1 MEVDYKNLISVK
13 NPCKYFGQLGYN
25 TKQFLE
31 YLRRPVKLPQVFIK
45 TFQKSNSPDNPLSKN
60 SILNRSLESA
70 RKQLEEQQSSSIQN
84 KFIIRKSSSKSPQRL
99 NPNEKNNVKLNKAI
113 HQMSPTY
120 NNLNSSFEIDK
131 QQENSYIYYNQA
143 NQVLQS
149 EQLRREIYPI
159 RTIPYLPKQ
168 AILKSPPKYKI
179 KQADIQTKEDSFF
192 DNIQMGMDT
201 LQEQSSQKE
210 DTSQEEDSQIFITN
224 NQNSYSN
231 VSSVKSS
238 FDQNKNQM
246 GSTKK
251 EQKIHKEVSLNTY
264 QQSLKK
270 QTSILISN
278 KSILDSEIQ
287 IKQQSDISSSEID
300 SKHLLYLPKQEKE
313 VVQKKNQLQQI
324 QPTQN
329 ETSSE
334 KIEYISSHF
343 SQYSP
348 KNQKF
353 QNKVDTQGFSSFY
366 DKQVNQRYS
375 IEKTSDSVIQSQNQ
389 IANQNQRKQK
399 TLKQFFQGV
408 LKMIGPIIAFRKQS
422 IKRERARTMPKKKTI
437 FNKDNQRHSNLGIL
451 TSEFIKSNSLVNSND
466 ELELFDNIKQ
476 DKTLI
481 NIDLNKKNPNQK
493 RYSNM
498 YTYQSLLEIKI
509 QNMNLNKQ
517 LLFNKIE
524 TFDEEAANK
533 LVQDGLNIKNIELE
547 ANIVENDLTPEAW
560 IKKIQNMNLPYQAR
574 CLFYKDKK
582 YVWEKVNILEYSEE
596 KMKYLVEF
604 IEGGQKKFV
613 NRNVIAFRFEKM
625 ENIIS
630 RIETIISKSK
640 LVQDEKK
647 FQIFV
652 SKVDDSL
659 VENMQSEQKQRIFNL
674 CLRQDYLKNVK
685 KKILSE
691 AILHQMSQEVDK
703 LYKHKMKEILVIYQM
718 QKPEFQE
725 YFYKEA
731 DLEPRL
737 LYAPSFPFMTSIYRS
752 ENFAQITKYFL
763 LKRNVFLKNE
773 CQKSLSQ
780 VQNINIQFGMKPAFD
795 IQIETIKPP
804 KNIDQLIKIQKESI
818 DNMRI
823 RLITNYRENMI
834 HEIFDKLQKFYKFF
848 ETDIDKYRNS
858 LLFRFLKRVEFQ
870 IVESL
875 GENVFKHNCF
885 IWLKFLQSF
894 TYPEIKLLSQ
904 ENNKI
909 KNSTLT
915 QEEIDF
921 QVKQIKLSEVWV
933 CNNKQL
939 LNLRVVCTDQGKIA
953 FQPAFEEI
961 FQQLC
966 QPIHMLN
973 EMVNSF
979 QKLEKTVVPL
989 LDFDLPE
996 TYKIDHGP
1004 YVNTVKDFIF
1014 SFIQAQWD
1022 TYLTPIV
1029 EKYSQFSHFFLEEST
1044 QVFQIF
1050 KEGSEMN
1057 QNFSISVFLLDA
1069 QLYSQSNKQ
1078 KVSQNQPQQN
1088 QSNKSWITSQVQ
1100 NVQNQQNANYIS
1112 NNFGAQSNNLNVTNN
1127 FVQKSN
1133 QKIFEKGLANI
1144 LLDMT
1149 IVRESGNIYSLNQL
1163 KDTNRIREIL
1173 RKLHEDIQ
1181 KAKMLECDIVKTP
1194 LFFINVQPCKKNTVF
1209 FGMNAKTTIL
1219 KSIAFIIQQNI
1230 GTLQE
1235 SFEHFK
1241 LKISKYPTNEEELVQ
1256 SKIIISGCES
1266 DIENFQTEIKN
1277 IGQYIDLIEE
1287 FYFQMNPTTWE
1298 AYWMLYTCPQLV
1310 REKLQQSKQVIAQQ
1324 EKKFID
1330 SLDKERQLLQ
1340 LKIENIFQDFQTVK
1354 NFNNYQLAKDYC
1366 MEAQSLNEQIND
1378 AIYQGQ
1384 QINKREQLLQ
1394 LQLTKYV
1401 LLEQIKQQSIY
1412 FIKLWELAFQLQ
1424 IDRHKWMLGSLMKI
1438 SFEQFKQKILEY
1450 DHNKEEIK
1458 VKIQELVEDKSI
1470 IKVIQEIQK
1479 DIDQSREISWMIE
1492 YLTTEAMIKK
1502 PQFFKDLFREC
1513 NLPMI
1518 EPNEDMSLK
1527 ALIDVDLIHF
1537 RDQIRECSERAD
1549 NVFNTEK
1556 QLQQIQD
1563 RLKETLLELIEYRE
1577 TFIISNLSNL
1587 QKIIVEQNNSIQEI
1601 KNSEREKL
1609 APKYTQEIDQKV
1621 QSVSFN
1627 IGKIQEFQQLYV
1639 QAGNIIDTIEYEK
1652 KTNSLMKPFHQSE
1665 SFWRGVIRFVREN
1678 NSLFETDF
1686 NFDYD
1691 NQIQSLQKFILQFKD
1706 DKKQTDN

>member
-1 MEVDYKNLISVK
+1 MEVDYKHLISVK
-13 NPCKYFGQLGYN
+13 NPQ
-25 TKQFLE
+25 
-31 YLRRPVKLPQVFIK
+31 YLRRPIKLPKVLIK
-45 TFQKSNSPDNPLSKN
+45 TFQKSNSPDCSLSNN

-70 RKQLEEQQSSSIQN
+70 RKQLEEQQSSGIKN
-84 KFIIRKSSSKSPQRL
+84 KFIIRKSSSKSPKRL
-99 NPNEKNNVKLNKAI
+99 NPNEKNNVKENKPI
-113 HQMSPTY
+113 RQISPTHNSL
-120 NNLNSSFEIDK
+120 NNSFEIDK
-131 QQENSYIYYNQA
+131 QQENNYVYFNQA

-168 AILKSPPKYKI
+168 AILKSPPKIKN
-179 KQADIQTKEDSFF
+179 KQADIESNKDSYELTQ
-192 DNIQMGMDT
+192 IGMDV

-210 DTSQEEDSQIFITN
+210 DTSQEEDSKIFITN
-224 NQNSYSN
+224 NQENDN
-231 VSSVKSS
+231 NISSVKSS
-238 FDQNKNQM
+238 FDQNNNQM
-246 GSTKK
+246 NSDKK
-251 EQKIHKEVSLNTY
+251 QQQIYKDVSLNTY
-264 QQSLKK
+264 KESMKK
-270 QTSILISN
+270 QTSISVKDKSN
-278 KSILDSEIQ
+278 LDSEIH
-287 IKQQSDISSSEID
+287 IKHQSDMSSSEID
-300 SKHLLYLPKQEKE
+300 SKHLLYLPKQDKE
-313 VVQKKNQLQQI
+313 GVQKNNNQLQSI
-324 QPTQN
+324 QPVQN
-329 ETSSE
+329 EASSE
-334 KIEYISSHF
+334 KLEYISSHF

-348 KNQKF
+348 KNLKL
-353 QNKVDTQGFSSFY
+353 QNKADNQGFSSFY
-366 DKQVNQRYS
+366 DKQAKQRYS
-375 IEKTSDSVIQSQNQ
+375 QESDSLIQSQNQ
-389 IANQNQRKQK
+389 IANQNKTQSK
-399 TLKQFFQGV
+399 TLKQLFQGV
-408 LKMIGPIIAFRKQS
+408 LKILGPILAFKKQFMN
-422 IKRERARTMPKKKTI
+422 RNRARTVYKRYTK
-437 FNKDNQRHSNLGIL
+437 FNKEIQSNSNFAQL
-451 TSEFIKSNSLVNSND
+451 TSEFIKSNSSFTNTND
-466 ELELFDNIKQ
+466 ELEFFDNIKQ
-476 DKTLI
+476 DKALI
-481 NIDLNKKNPNQK
+481 NIELKKNNPNQK
-493 RYSNM
+493 RFSNM

-509 QNMNLNKQ
+509 QNMNQNKQ

-524 TFDEEAANK
+524 TFDEGAANK

-560 IKKIQNMNLPYQAR
+560 MKKISNMNQPYHAR
-574 CLFYKDKK
+574 CLFYRDKK
-582 YVWEKVNILEYSEE
+582 YIWEKVNILEYSEE
-596 KMKYLVEF
+596 KMKYLVEL
-604 IEGGQKKFV
+604 IEGGQKKYV

-691 AILHQMSQEVDK
+691 AILHQTSQEVDK

-718 QKPEFQE
+718 QKPEFQD
-725 YFYKEA
+725 YFEKET

-737 LYAPSFPFMTSIYRS
+737 LYAPSFPYMTSIYKC
-752 ENFAQITKYFL
+752 ENFTSITKYFL

-804 KNIDQLIKIQKESI
+804 KNIDQFIKIQKESI
-818 DNMRI
+818 DSMRI

-848 ETDIDKYRNS
+848 ETDIDHYRNS

-875 GENVFKHNCF
+875 GQNVFKHNCQ
-885 IWLKFLQSF
+885 IWQKFLQSF
-894 TYPEIKLLSQ
+894 TYPEIKLLSK
-904 ENNKI
+904 ENTKRNQYHP
-909 KNSTLT
+909 LT

-921 QVKQIKLSEVWV
+921 QIKQINLNEVWV

-939 LNLRVVCTDQGKIA
+939 LNLKVVCSDQGKIA

-966 QPIHMLN
+966 LPIHMLN

-1004 YVNTVKDFIF
+1004 YVNSVKDFIF
-1014 SFIQAQWD
+1014 SFVQTQWD

-1029 EKYSQFSHFFLEEST
+1029 EKYSQFSHFFLQEST
-1044 QVFQIF
+1044 QVLQIF
-1050 KEGSEMN
+1050 NESSEMN
-1057 QNFSISVFLLDA
+1057 QNFNISVFLLDA

-1088 QSNKSWITSQVQ
+1088 QTNKSWITSQMQ
-1100 NVQNQQNANYIS
+1100 NAQNQQNSNHTN
-1112 NNFGAQSNNLNVTNN
+1112 NNFVTQSNNLNTSNN
-1127 FVQKSN
+1127 LVQKSN

-1144 LLDMT
+1144 LLDLT
-1149 IVRESGNIYSLNQL
+1149 VVTQSGNIYSLNQL
-1163 KDTNRIREIL
+1163 KDTNKIRETL

-1181 KAKMLECDIVKTP
+1181 KAKMLERDIVKTP
-1194 LFFINVQPCKKNTVF
+1194 LFHINVQPCKKNTVF

-1256 SKIIISGCES
+1256 SKIIISGCEN
-1266 DIENFQTEIKN
+1266 DIENFFTEIKN
-1277 IGQYIDLIEE
+1277 IGQYIDLVEE
-1287 FYFQMNPTTWE
+1287 FYFQINSTTWE

-1340 LKIENIFQDFQTVK
+1340 LKIENIFQDFQSVK

-1378 AIYQGQ
+1378 ALYQGQ

-1394 LQLTKYV
+1394 LQSTKYV

-1450 DHNKEEIK
+1450 DQNKEEIK

-1479 DIDQSREISWMIE
+1479 DIDQSREISWIIE

-1563 RLKETLLELIEYRE
+1563 KLKETLLDLVEYRE

-1587 QKIIVEQNNSIQEI
+1587 SKIIVEQNNSIQEI

-1627 IGKIQEFQQLYV
+1627 IRKIQEFQQLYV

-1686 NFDYD
+1686 NFDYE
-1691 NQIQSLQKFILQFKD
+1691 NQISGLQKFIQQFKE
-1706 DKKQTDN
+1706 DKKQVDY

>member
-1 MEVDYKNLISVK
+1 MEEGYKNLISVK
-13 NPCKYFGQLGYN
+13 NPQ
-25 TKQFLE
+25 
-31 YLRRPVKLPQVFIK
+31 YLRRPIKLPQVFVK
-45 TFQKSNSPDNPLSKN
+45 TFQKSNSPDFTLSNN
-60 SILNRSLESA
+60 SIVNRSLESA
-70 RKQLEEQQSSSIQN
+70 RKQIEQEQSSGIKN
-84 KFIIRKSSSKSPQRL
+84 KFIIRKSSSKSPQRV
-99 NPNEKNNVKLNKAI
+99 NPNEKNNVKQNKTN
-113 HQMSPTY
+113 HQLSPRY
-120 NNLNSSFEIDK
+120 NSLNSSYEIDK
-131 QQENSYIYYNQA
+131 QQENSYVYFNQA

-168 AILKSPPKYKI
+168 AILKSPPKSKI
-179 KQADIQTKEDSFF
+179 KQEDLQSNK
-192 DNIQMGMDT
+192 DSYDLSQIGMDI

-210 DTSQEEDSQIFITN
+210 DTSQEEDSKIFITN
-224 NQNSYSN
+224 NQDNDSQ
-231 VSSVKSS
+231 SSSAKSP
-238 FDQNKNQM
+238 FDQSNNKLDF
-246 GSTKK
+246 TKK
-251 EQKIHKEVSLNTY
+251 QQKIHKNVSINT
-264 QQSLKK
+264 SNENLKK
-270 QTSILISN
+270 QTSILVQDKSN
-278 KSILDSEIQ
+278 QDSEIQ
-287 IKQQSDISSSEID
+287 INHQSDISSSEID

-313 VVQKKNQLQQI
+313 VLKKNYLQQQI
-324 QPTQN
+324 QPDKN
-329 ETSSE
+329 EVSSE
-334 KIEYISSHF
+334 KIEYVSSHF

-348 KNQKF
+348 KNVKL
-353 QNKVDTQGFSSFY
+353 QNKADTQGFSNFY
-366 DKQVNQRYS
+366 ERQANQRYYQE
-375 IEKTSDSVIQSQNQ
+375 IVSDSEIQSQNQ
-389 IANQNQRKQK
+389 LANQNKRQSK
-399 TLKQFFQGV
+399 TLKQLFQGV
-408 LKMIGPIIAFRKQS
+408 LKILGPVLAFKKQFMS
-422 IKRERARTMPKKKTI
+422 RERARTIPKKLTK
-437 FNKDNQRHSNLGIL
+437 FNKDKQRSSQFAQL
-451 TSEFIKSNSLVNSND
+451 TSELIKSKSFININD

-481 NIDLNKKNPNQK
+481 NIELKKNNPNQK

-524 TFDEEAANK
+524 SFDEEAANK
-533 LVQDGLNIKNIELE
+533 LVQDGINIKNIELE
-547 ANIVENDLTPEAW
+547 ANMVENDLTPEAW
-560 IKKIQNMNLPYQAR
+560 MKKISSMKQPYHAR
-574 CLFYKDKK
+574 CLFYRDNK
-582 YVWEKVNILEYSEE
+582 YIWVKVNILEYSEE
-596 KMKYLVEF
+596 KMKYLVQL
-604 IEGGQKKFV
+604 IEGGQKKYV

-630 RIETIISKSK
+630 RLEAIISKSK

-647 FQIFV
+647 FQIYV
-652 SKVDDSL
+652 SKVDDSQ

-674 CLRQDYLKNVK
+674 CLRQDYLRNVK

-691 AILHQMSQEVDK
+691 AVLHQTSQEVDK
-703 LYKHKMKEILVIYQM
+703 MYKHKMKEILVIYQM
-718 QKPEFQE
+718 QKPEFQD
-725 YFYKEA
+725 YFQKEA

-737 LYAPSFPFMTSIYRS
+737 LYAPSFPYMTSIYKS
-752 ENFAQITKYFL
+752 ENFTSITKYFL
-763 LKRNVFLKNE
+763 LKRNIYLKNE

-804 KNIDQLIKIQKESI
+804 QNIDNFIKFQKESI

-848 ETDIDKYRNS
+848 ETDIDLYRSS

-875 GENVFKHNCF
+875 GQNVFKHNCS
-885 IWLKFLQSF
+885 IWMKFLQSF
-894 TYPEIKLLSQ
+894 TYPEIQLLSQ
-904 ENNKI
+904 ENRKTNQL
-909 KNSTLT
+909 NSLT

-921 QVKQIKLSEVWV
+921 YIKQIKLDEVWV
-933 CNNKQL
+933 CKNKQL
-939 LNLRVVCTDQGKIA
+939 LNLRVVCSDQGKIA

-961 FQQLC
+961 FQKLC

-1014 SFIQAQWD
+1014 SFVQTQWD

-1029 EKYSQFSHFFLEEST
+1029 EKYSQFSHFFLQEST
-1044 QVFQIF
+1044 QVLQIF
-1050 KEGSEMN
+1050 NERN
-1057 QNFSISVFLLDA
+1057 QSNQDFNISAFLLDA

-1088 QSNKSWITSQVQ
+1088 QSNKSWITSQLQ
-1100 NVQNQQNANYIS
+1100 NAQNQQNANNYTNNNLGVNASS
-1112 NNFGAQSNNLNVTNN
+1112 NNQNNSNN

-1144 LLDMT
+1144 LLDLNAVT
-1149 IVRESGNIYSLNQL
+1149 QSGNIYSLNQL
-1163 KDTNRIREIL
+1163 KDTNKIRETL
-1173 RKLHEDIQ
+1173 TKLQEDIQ
-1181 KAKMLECDIVKTP
+1181 KAKMLECDVVKTP
-1194 LFFINVQPCKKNTVF
+1194 LFHINVQPCKKNTVF

-1235 SFEHFK
+1235 KFEQFK

-1256 SKIIISGCES
+1256 SKIIISGCDN
-1266 DIENFQTEIKN
+1266 DIENFYIEIKN
-1277 IGQYIDLIEE
+1277 IGQYIDLVEE
-1287 FYFQMNPTTWE
+1287 FYFQLNPTTWE

-1310 REKLQQSKQVIAQQ
+1310 REKLQQSKQIIAQQ

-1340 LKIENIFQDFQTVK
+1340 LKIENIFQDFQSVK

-1450 DHNKEEIK
+1450 DQNKEEIK

-1563 RLKETLLELIEYRE
+1563 RLKETLLDLVEYRE
-1577 TFIISNLSNL
+1577 TFIISNLQNL

-1621 QSVSFN
+1621 QSVNFN

-1691 NQIQSLQKFILQFKD
+1691 NQISSLQKFILQFKD
-1706 DKKQTDN
+1706 DKK